1 MKHNDFDLLT
11 DPIPRLLRRLAV
23 PVGTGLFFN
32 TMFNVVDTFYGGL
45 ISTQALA
52 ALSLAFPVFFLII
65 AVGAG
70 ISMGSAALLGHAL
83 GSGRREEAELY
94 AAQAISF
101 GIVHGLLLAVAGSV
115 AAPILFKLLGATGEY
130 QAMTVRYMRTLFCG
144 TVFFVVNH
152 VLNAILSATGDTRSF
167 RNFLIGGFFLN
178 LLLDPWLMYGWLGVP
193 ALGLAGI
200 GWATVAIHLLGN
212 AYLLTRAARTGLLSR
227 HSWAQLLPRAE
238 PFRRIAGQG
247 FPASLNMLTVAVGI
261 FVIIWYVGRFGKEA
275 VAAFGIATRIEQIAL
290 LPAMGLNMA
299 TLTLVAQNFGA
310 RFPERVRQTV
320 RTAMT
325 AGTAIMAFGTP
336 VIFLAAGPLMG
347 LFSKDPTVVEVG
359 TVYLRIEVFVFVAY
373 VVIYVNN
380 SALQGLQKPFF
391 ALWIGLLRQIA
402 GPLLVFHLL
411 AYRLGWGLL
420 GIWWGIFLIT
430 WLAAGVSIY
439 YTRRVVLTLCREA
452 EAVLP
457 SLDPNAV

>member
-1 MKHNDFDLLT
+1 
-11 DPIPRLLRRLAV
+11 
-23 PVGTGLFFN
+23 
-32 TMFNVVDTFYGGL
+32 
-45 ISTQALA
+45 
-52 ALSLAFPVFFLII
+52 
-65 AVGAG
+65 
-70 ISMGSAALLGHAL
+70 
-83 GSGRREEAELY
+83 
-94 AAQAISF
+94 
-101 GIVHGLLLAVAGSV
+101 
-115 AAPILFKLLGATGEY
+115 
-130 QAMTVRYMRTLFCG
+130 
-144 TVFFVVNH
+144 
-152 VLNAILSATGDTRSF
+152 
-167 RNFLIGGFFLN
+167 
-178 LLLDPWLMYGWLGVP
+178 
-193 ALGLAGI
+193 
-200 GWATVAIHLLGN
+200 
-212 AYLLTRAARTGLLSR
+212 
-227 HSWAQLLPRAE
+227 
-238 PFRRIAGQG
+238 
-247 FPASLNMLTVAVGI
+247 
-261 FVIIWYVGRFGKEA
+261 
-275 VAAFGIATRIEQIAL
+275 
-290 LPAMGLNMA
+290 
-299 TLTLVAQNFGA
+299 
-310 RFPERVRQTV
+310 
-320 RTAMT
+320 
-325 AGTAIMAFGTP
+325 MAFGTP